1 MKYIAIP
8 PGATIKEQL
17 DNKMMSEKDFAVKM
31 GMSEEE
37 IKNLLNGNMDI
48 TTDVAEKLEEVLGV
62 PASFWNRFEAIYREK
77 LELIKHDHC

>member
-31 GMSEEE
+31 GMGDEEV
-37 IKNLLNGNMDI
+37 KNLLNGNMDI
-48 TTDVAEKLEEVLGV
+48 TTDIAKKLEEVLGV
-62 PASFWNRFEAIYREK
+62 PASFWNRLEAIYREK